1 MNLFSVNWGS
11 VDKIGGIGL
20 AVIILFVGY
29 KMFQLFISQWKNST
43 EAVNN
48 NTTAFQELSRVF
60 ERANE
65 REIEWQKEAMEIMKD
80 TNKKVKDIH
89 DKVV

>member
-1 MNLFSVNWGS
+1 MSILSFNWATL
-11 VDKIGGIGL
+11 DKIGGIGL
-20 AVIILFVGY
+20 CVVILIVMF
-29 KMFQLFISQWKNST
+29 KMFQLFIDQWKKST

-48 NTTAFQELSRVF
+48 NTTAFQALSQVF
-60 ERANE
+60 ERANQ
-65 REIEWQKEAMEIMKD
+65 REIEWQEKAMDIMKD